1 MRRTK
6 IVCTI
11 GPASDDVNVITKLIE
26 AGMNVARLNFSH
38 GTREEHGRR
47 IASIRRAAEQTGK
60 NIAVLLD
67 TKGPE
72 IRLGFFEEEPV
83 CLKEGDLVTL
93 TTREVKG
100 DKQLIPVNY
109 PGLAQDV
116 RKGNKI
122 LVADGLIELQ
132 VLSTSGTEI
141 LCRVANGGELTSQ
154 KGVNVPGV
162 TIKLPSVTE
171 KDIEDIKFGIEKQV
185 DFIAVSFVRKPAD
198 VLAVRKIIEEN
209 AADIDIIAKIESR
222 EGVKNLD
229 DIIKVSDGVMVAR
242 GDLGV
247 EIPVEEVPLVQKEI
261 IGKCNIAGKPVVT
274 ATQMLESMIHNPR
287 PTRAEASDVA
297 NAIFDGTD
305 AIMLSGETAA
315 GKYPVEAVETM
326 ARIAERAEAAL
337 PYEDMLV
344 KKRAVL
350 NQITVTDAISY
361 ATCAT
366 AQGLGATTIITS
378 TESGHT
384 AKMVSKYR
392 PKAAIVA
399 VTPHQRVLRKLALI
413 WGVQPVLVGVRNNTD
428 EMMSTAV
435 EAALNVNAGIV
446 KGGDLVVITA
456 GVPIGVRGTTNLI
469 RVHTIGEIIARG
481 TGIGSRT
488 VTGTVRIVRNAREA
502 KEKVNRGDILVASST
517 DKDYVPAIKKAGAVI
532 TEVGGLTS
540 HAAIVCLEFGAPVIV
555 GVEAA
560 ASILP
565 DGEIITVD
573 AQRGLVYHGAARVL

>member
-11 GPASDDVNVITKLIE
+11 GPASDDVEIIKRLIE

-38 GTREEHGRR
+38 GTREEHGLR
-47 IASIRRAAEQTGK
+47 IASIRRAARETGK
-60 NIAVLLD
+60 NVAVLLD

-72 IRLGFFEEEPV
+72 IRLGYFKEEPV
-83 CLKEGDLVTL
+83 HLNEGDLVTL
-93 TTREVKG
+93 TTEKIRG
-100 DKQLIPVNY
+100 DRKRIPVSY
-109 PGLAQDV
+109 PGLPQDV
-116 RKGNKI
+116 HKGDTI
-122 LVADGLIELQ
+122 LIADGLIKLE
-132 VLSTSGTEI
+132 VLAAAGTEI
-141 LCRVANGGELTSQ
+141 SCRVVNSGELTSQ
-154 KGVNVPGV
+154 KGVNVPGAAV
-162 TIKLPSVTE
+162 KLPSITE
-171 KDIEDIKFGIEKQV
+171 KDIGDIRFGIEKEV

-198 VLAVRKIIEEN
+198 VLAVRRIVEE
-209 AADIDIIAKIESR
+209 AGADIDIIAKIESR
-222 EGVKNLD
+222 EAVQNLD

-261 IGKCNIAGKPVVT
+261 IGKCNRAGKPVVT

-305 AIMLSGETAA
+305 AVMLSGETAA
-315 GKYPVEAVETM
+315 GRYPVEAVETM

-337 PYEDMLV
+337 PYENMLV
-344 KKRAVL
+344 EKRAVL
-350 NQITVTDAISY
+350 TQINVTDAISY

-366 AQGLGATTIITS
+366 AQGLGAAAVITS

-392 PKAAIVA
+392 PKAVIVA
-399 VTPHQRVLRKLALI
+399 VTPHRKVLQKLALV
-413 WGVQPVLVGVRNNTD
+413 WGVQPLLVGVRNNTD
-428 EMMSTAV
+428 EMMSSAV
-435 EAALNVNAGIV
+435 EASLDAGIV

-469 RVHTIGEIIARG
+469 RVHTIGDVLARG
-481 TGIGSRT
+481 LGIGNQT
-488 VTGTVRIVRNAREA
+488 VTGTARIAVTAREA
-502 KEKVNRGDILVASST
+502 REKVNDGDILVAGYT

-532 TEVGGLTS
+532 TEAGGLTS
-540 HAAIVCLEFGAPVIV
+540 HAAIVGLEFGVPVVV

-560 ASILP
+560 TDVLP
-565 DGEIITVD
+565 DGGLVTVD
-573 AQRGLVYHGAARVL
+573 GRRGLIYSGAVRVL